1 MSISRV
7 RKRQGDLKF
16 PRKWIIH
23 IFFMLLVIIFTVFY
37 VNKLKQAQYF
47 PIKSVKIFGVRH
59 VDHQQVQNL
68 VTPFIS
74 QGFFAVDVDAIK
86 QKLRQMPWVA
96 ETGVRR
102 VWPDK
107 VLITVMEKNPIARW
121 NETTLLSST
130 GELFSPEQPNLTELP
145 EFSGPDGQQVVMA
158 KYYEQINNLLIP
170 LHFKISRLEL
180 TPSLSWKMILNNG
193 IKLNIGHKD
202 ILTRIDHFVKVYPKI
217 VGKRAA
223 DVEYVDLRYSNGM
236 AVQWKSV
243 V

>member
-1 MSISRV
+1 MSISRA
-7 RKRQGDLKF
+7 RKRQGVLKF
-16 PRKWIIH
+16 PRKWILH
-23 IFFMLLVIIFTVFY
+23 IVFMFAVIIFTVFY
-37 VNKLKQAQYF
+37 VNKLKQAEYF

-68 VTPFIS
+68 VTPFVS

-86 QKLRQMPWVA
+86 QKLRQLPWVA

-102 VWPDK
+102 IWPDQ

-121 NETTLLSST
+121 NEATLLSSA
-130 GELFSPEQPNLTELP
+130 GELFSPEQTNLSELP
-145 EFSGPDGQQVVMA
+145 EFSGPEGQQVIMA
-158 KYYEQINNLLIP
+158 QYYSRINNLLTP

-180 TPSLSWKMILNNG
+180 TPSLSWKITLNNG
-193 IKLNIGHKD
+193 LKLNIGHKD
-202 ILTRIDHFVKVYPKI
+202 ILTRINHFVKVYPKI